1 MCIHQKQIDIFINTS
16 WRKVFKLLISYHEMW
31 NFSVRTMIFLL
42 VSFWVGWEKVTL
54 FSFALL
60 GNHLKKIRLKWT
72 ASEQTLPGKGVNKF
86 IFHSY
91 CRQRQAKMLFM
102 RQRFYVSLVFMTYQ
116 LRWAASLLEQTLC
129 DTSFLWSTRTMAFKI
144 KSCAWGEKKK
154 RCKHEIC
161 HGKKCTVVKDDYN
174 EMTLSEKNNN
184 NI

>member
-1 MCIHQKQIDIFINTS
+1 
-16 WRKVFKLLISYHEMW
+16 MW
-31 NFSVRTMIFLL
+31 NFSVRTMIFLF
-42 VSFWVGWEKVTL
+42 VSFLVGWEKVTL

-91 CRQRQAKMLFM
+91 CQQRQAKMLFM

-144 KSCAWGEKKK
+144 KSCAWGERKNDASMKYAMEK
-154 RCKHEIC
+154 SVQLSK
-161 HGKKCTVVKDDYN
+161 
-174 EMTLSEKNNN
+174 MTTMKWLYPRKTTITFNNN
-184 NI
+184 GNGNGNSKMSILSRAFNKTHSRLW